1 MIRTLAITF
10 VLAVL
15 PFPATAQPDAADTA
29 RAAEAVAVRATG
41 AFERLDPDSEMPAA
55 EDDAAA
61 VYAGLPPLTRQE
73 APLLVAQSVLDTQP
87 AEDSLPEAPRGPAV
101 RMIAAEVAQP
111 LPVQAPTPATATAT
125 ASKDPFVIKSIL
137 PIEGSIRYGDWFW
150 DESAAPA
157 SGKLVITVDLDARV
171 ISAFRDGHEIGTAVA
186 LLGTQKHPTPLGT
199 FPILTKEKDN
209 VSEKYNNAPMPHTL
223 RLTWDGIAI
232 HGSVV
237 LNGYASHG
245 CIAVPDEFAALLFAA
260 AKRGDKVIITR
271 GRMVGV
277 GDKVL

>member
-1 MIRTLAITF
+1 MIRNRALPLAIIA
-10 VLAVL
+10 LAMQPVAAL
-15 PFPATAQPDAADTA
+15 AQPTAGDAA

-41 AFERLDPDSEMPAA
+41 AFERVDPDSEMPAA
-55 EDDAAA
+55 GDTSAA
-61 VYAGLPPLTRQE
+61 YAGLPPLTREE
-73 APLLVAQSVLDTQP
+73 APLIALASVLDSEIP
-87 AEDSLPEAPRGPAV
+87 AEAPRGPAV

-111 LPVQAPTPATATAT
+111 IPAQAPSPATR
-125 ASKDPFVIKSIL
+125 ASNDPFVIKSIL

-157 SGKLVITVDLDARV
+157 TGKLVITVDLQARV

-186 LLGTQKHPTPLGT
+186 LLGTQAHPTPIGT

-245 CIAVPDEFAALLFAA
+245 CVAVPDEFAALLFAA